1 MILSTT
7 YRTRTIVRI
16 TSFAIAIL
24 AVLSIF
30 GFTNWKRAQAA
41 ERKLEYQY
49 LKSIDDL
56 GNYLDNIQ
64 NALTKTMYAGTEQT
78 MTNLTSKLWRESG
91 FAKECLAALPISTLN
106 LEATYKYLSQLGDYA
121 VSLSKKMSSGGTITE
136 EERQNLVQMKE
147 YASEFLQ
154 QVLITQD
161 AIRTGSISFQ
171 EVSDDAKGVVAATN
185 TNSHFSDGFA
195 EFEEGFTSYPTLIYD
210 GPFSDHILQ
219 KEPEMIKNLPEI
231 SKEEARQYAAKACG
245 LSAEQLQDDTDEEGN
260 MPSYCFTGENINLA
274 VTKKGGLLS
283 YYIKNRT
290 VETQEKS
297 AEECIYIAESYLE
310 TLGIPTMKYTYYEID
325 NNVITVNFAHV
336 EGDVTCYTDLAKVSV
351 AMDNAEIVRYDARG
365 YITNHLTRTD
375 LIPKISREEA
385 QQSLS
390 PMLNVKQVQT
400 VLIPSEG
407 LNEVLTYEF
416 DCYSEQDEHV
426 LVYINAETGQEQQI
440 LILYTDE
447 NGTLTL

>member
-1 MILSTT
+1 
-7 YRTRTIVRI
+7 
-16 TSFAIAIL
+16 
-24 AVLSIF
+24 
-30 GFTNWKRAQAA
+30 
-41 ERKLEYQY
+41 
-49 LKSIDDL
+49 
-56 GNYLDNIQ
+56 
-64 NALTKTMYAGTEQT
+64 
-78 MTNLTSKLWRESG
+78 
-91 FAKECLAALPISTLN
+91 
-106 LEATYKYLSQLGDYA
+106 
-121 VSLSKKMSSGGTITE
+121 
-136 EERQNLVQMKE
+136 
-147 YASEFLQ
+147 
-154 QVLITQD
+154 
-161 AIRTGSISFQ
+161 
-171 EVSDDAKGVVAATN
+171 
-185 TNSHFSDGFA
+185 
-195 EFEEGFTSYPTLIYD
+195 
-210 GPFSDHILQ
+210 
-219 KEPEMIKNLPEI
+219 MIKNLPEI
-231 SKEEARQYAAKACG
+231 SKEEAKQYAAKACG
-245 LSAEQLQDDTDEEGN
+245 LSAEQLQDDTDEEVN

-297 AEECIYIAESYLE
+297 AEECIYIAENYLE

-400 VLIPSEG
+400 VLIPSDG